1 MRSYELIIFDMDGT
15 LVNSSITIANA
26 INYVR
31 KHLGLDPLDAGY
43 ILERVNDHTINP
55 AQVFYHTQKFEHD
68 HERWFSEYYSK
79 YHDKELVL
87 YDGIKELLE
96 ELRHKGFKLAVA
108 TNAYRRSTIESLTH
122 LGIYVMFDAIA
133 CYDDVYKGKPYPDM
147 LFKLLEELHV
157 DKKDTLFIGDG
168 PRDEQAARRA
178 GIDYIM
184 VDWGFTEHDST
195 KRVVS
200 SIEELRRILL
210 GNDQISSL

>member
-1 MRSYELIIFDMDGT
+1 MKKELIIFDMDGT

-31 KHLGLDPLDAGY
+31 QQLGFEPMDPQY

-55 AQVFYHTQKFEHD
+55 AQVFYHTKTFERD
-68 HERWFSEYYSK
+68 HERWFSEYYTQN
-79 YHDKELVL
+79 HGKELVL
-87 YDGIKELLE
+87 YEGIKELLE
-96 ELRHKGFKLAVA
+96 ALKHKGYKLAVA

-122 LGIYVMFDAIA
+122 LGIYVYFDAIA

-157 DKKDTLFIGDG
+157 KKEDALFIGDG
-168 PRDEQAARRA
+168 PRDEQAAKRA

-184 VDWGFTEHDST
+184 VDWGFTEHDSD
-195 KRVVS
+195 KRVVHS
-200 SIEELRRILL
+200 VEELKKILL
-210 GNDQISSL
+210 DD